1 MLGLLLGA
9 AVVAYLSRSSAVS
22 FATIP
27 LTPQLSAGNVGLSV
41 GLTSLLSLLGAYF
54 PTRRATGITVVEAL
68 RGV

>member
-54 PTRRATGITVVEAL
+54 PARRAAGITVVEAL